1 MEPERWRKVER
12 LFHAALE
19 REENQRAAYVA
30 GACQGDEALRRE
42 VESLLACQTENFME
56 TPAVEVAAKALAHQ
70 QVRSGPSSDVGSQI
84 TGRQFSH
91 YRILEKIGGGG
102 MGVVYKAEDTKL
114 GRLVALKFLP
124 EELAKD
130 RHAVERFQREARA
143 ASALNHPHI
152 CTIYDIDQ
160 SDGQHFIA
168 MEFLDG
174 QTLKHRIAGKP
185 VKTDQLLEL
194 GIQIADAL
202 DAAHTKG
209 IIHRDIK
216 PANIFVTE
224 QGQAKV
230 LDFGLAKLLRPEGE
244 ISMTD
249 VLSSTAALAGTL
261 PYMSPEQLRG
271 EPADTRSDIHA
282 AGAVLYEIATG
293 QQAFRETLVSQL
305 TDAILHQPPVPPR
318 ALNARVSAELERIIL
333 KCLDKE
339 PQNRYQSAKEL
350 AVDLR
355 RLVSPSAALPVAA
368 PRRFAQHDGRYAM
381 LWGAAAGLV
390 TAALVL
396 AVWWLWGKAR
406 LVGTPAA
413 TTSVQ
418 LHRLTDFVGL
428 KEFPAISPDRKSVAF
443 TADVG
448 GRRQIWVRLLAGGAP
463 LQVTRDSAD
472 HQFPRWSPE
481 STSLIYFTPPPEG
494 QLPGTLWEI
503 AALGGTPRRLA
514 SCLGGGDFSHDGRW
528 LAFFRFEKEQ
538 VELVV
543 AGRDASSPRVV
554 ARLAPYF
561 NYSFPRWS
569 PNDQLIGYQRGLIF
583 SWDIFA
589 LPASGGE
596 PQNVT
601 RDGNLINGFAWL
613 PDSSGIVYSTARG
626 STMLYLPSF
635 NLWTVGL
642 RGDGARQLTFGEA
655 SYVQPDLR
663 DSGPLVASRI
673 RIQYNIWKYPVGGNA
688 AENVRRGI
696 QITRQ
701 TGQVQTPS
709 VGPGD
714 KELVYLSDAGG
725 HANLWVMKTDGSEL
739 RQVTFEQDPNVPLG
753 VPAWS
758 PDGQHIAFVRWGTPR
773 GVNIDL
779 WIVGPDGSN
788 LRKVADNAGWASWSA
803 DSRWLYYAILKPDG
817 TWQAEKAPPEGGHP
831 TIVRTDNPQRLS
843 IAPDGR
849 ALYYGVSLAAVNGVS
864 DVEIRVA
871 RPENGP
877 SRVLARIPG
886 SRIPSW
892 QLLHPVI
899 SPDGNSLALLLNDGP
914 TTNIWALPTSGV
926 PMRQLTDFGQRP
938 TFIAR
943 RVSWSSDSRFI
954 FAAVGEGDAD
964 VVLLTGLAL

>member
-1 MEPERWRKVER
+1 
-12 LFHAALE
+12 
-19 REENQRAAYVA
+19 
-30 GACQGDEALRRE
+30 
-42 VESLLACQTENFME
+42 
-56 TPAVEVAAKALAHQ
+56 
-70 QVRSGPSSDVGSQI
+70 
-84 TGRQFSH
+84 
-91 YRILEKIGGGG
+91 
-102 MGVVYKAEDTKL
+102 
-114 GRLVALKFLP
+114 
-124 EELAKD
+124 
-130 RHAVERFQREARA
+130 
-143 ASALNHPHI
+143 
-152 CTIYDIDQ
+152 
-160 SDGQHFIA
+160 
-168 MEFLDG
+168 
-174 QTLKHRIAGKP
+174 
-185 VKTDQLLEL
+185 
-194 GIQIADAL
+194 
-202 DAAHTKG
+202 
-209 IIHRDIK
+209 
-216 PANIFVTE
+216 
-224 QGQAKV
+224 
-230 LDFGLAKLLRPEGE
+230 
-244 ISMTD
+244 
-249 VLSSTAALAGTL
+249 
-261 PYMSPEQLRG
+261 
-271 EPADTRSDIHA
+271 
-282 AGAVLYEIATG
+282 
-293 QQAFRETLVSQL
+293 
-305 TDAILHQPPVPPR
+305 
-318 ALNARVSAELERIIL
+318 
-333 KCLDKE
+333 
-339 PQNRYQSAKEL
+339 
-350 AVDLR
+350 
-355 RLVSPSAALPVAA
+355 
-368 PRRFAQHDGRYAM
+368 
-381 LWGAAAGLV
+381 
-390 TAALVL
+390 
-396 AVWWLWGKAR
+396 
-406 LVGTPAA
+406 
-413 TTSVQ
+413 
-418 LHRLTDFVGL
+418 
-428 KEFPAISPDRKSVAF
+428 
-443 TADVG
+443 
-448 GRRQIWVRLLAGGAP
+448 LLAGGAP

-554 ARLAPYF
+554 ARLAPHF

-569 PNDQLIGYQRGLIF
+569 PNDQLIAYQRGLIF

-849 ALYYGVSLAAVNGVS
+849 ALYYGVSLAGVNGVS

-899 SPDGNSLALLLNDGP
+899 SPDGNALALLLNDGP